1 MRKNEKVLGL
11 NNNDYNSYIKLKREL
26 DELSDNKI
34 KNIIE
39 NLLMEL
45 DVFDYVEKSVD
56 QYRIDLGII
65 HSHVRNYANKC
76 KEIYDDK
83 MNQLSLKFKINFER
97 KEEAT
102 NNKIKTKEIVKS
114 NNNNNNNIV
123 IMNNNF
129 KLKDNSCY
137 IYSKNK
143 IEDSDYNYYIIKN
156 EIKGKD
162 IGIYFFVYRNLTFKK
177 LQLGKKI
184 FLQCK
189 NLSDIDIKKIF
200 ITEIKDF
207 DYDVVL
213 LFQGNVELLNDRN
226 ILNGFNFEGK
236 LTRVFQSNNES
247 EIKMKSNDLVDIVDI
262 DIPLLNNI
270 FNIKEK

>member
-11 NNNDYNSYIKLKREL
+11 NNNEYNSYIKLKREL

-39 NLLMEL
+39 NILMEL

-270 FNIKEK
+270 FNIKDK

>member
-83 MNQLSLKFKINFER
+83 MNQLSLKYKIDFER

-236 LTRVFQSNNES
+236 LIRVLESNNKS

-270 FNIKEK
+270 INIKDK

>member
-102 NNKIKTKEIVKS
+102 NNKIKTKE
-114 NNNNNNNIV
+114 
-123 IMNNNF
+123 
-129 KLKDNSCY
+129 LKDNSCY

>member
-226 ILNGFNFEGK
+226 ILNGFNFEEK
-236 LTRVFQSNNES
+236 LTKVLESNNKS

-270 FNIKEK
+270 INIKDK

>member
-39 NLLMEL
+39 NLLMQL

-83 MNQLSLKFKINFER
+83 MNQLSLKYKIDFER

-114 NNNNNNNIV
+114 NNNNNNIV

-236 LTRVFQSNNES
+236 LIRVLESNNKS